1 MRSLLFCDL
10 TPQSSRR
17 CHRRALAVL
26 CAFCVSVTALLAEE
40 PLSKEGPKGKIAPVS
55 EQTTIKTERYLGV
68 VTEPIPEALAA
79 QLKDVLPSG
88 RGLLVTRVLPD
99 SPAGKAGMQPFD
111 VLSAADAQ
119 PLASPDQLKALVT
132 AGPAGQMLKLS
143 FIRGAKL
150 QVVDVQPG
158 ERTVSRLI
166 HRHLGPPETPA
177 AEPAAAKSKSP
188 GAGEKQASQPAY
200 SVGVQTRDG
209 RTFQVEVRID
219 AAEVESPAQKFTGTS
234 AEILAR
240 LKMLPDSI
248 QRSVTR
254 QMVRL
259 GEDRQSLRTVQFRFQ
274 PRRDGNR
281 QVLSVTLRK
290 PDTDGVV
297 KSFEMQHPMGDAAQP
312 TPLEQVLRVPDF
324 AAQLKELD
332 PAVREKIE
340 ATLKTASLPAATVKV
355 EQSQ

>member
-1 MRSLLFCDL
+1 MRSLWFCDL
-10 TPQSSRR
+10 TPQRSRR
-17 CHRRALAVL
+17 CHRRALAVISAL
-26 CAFCVSVTALLAEE
+26 CVSVTALLADE
-40 PLSKEGPKGKIAPVS
+40 PLPKEGPTGKKTPVS

-79 QLKDVLPSG
+79 QLKDVLPPG

-111 VLSAADAQ
+111 VISAADAQ
-119 PLASPDQLKALVT
+119 PLVSPDQLKTLVT

-143 FIRGAKL
+143 FIRGAKV

-166 HRHLGPPETPA
+166 HRHLGTPVA
-177 AEPAAAKSKSP
+177 PADESSAAKSQP
-188 GAGEKQASQPAY
+188 AGDGEKIASQPAY

-209 RTFQVEVRID
+209 RTFQVEVRI
-219 AAEVESPAQKFTGTS
+219 AADESPAQKYTGTS
-234 AEILAR
+234 AEISAH
-240 LKMLPDSI
+240 LKMLPESI

-259 GEDRQSLRTVQFRFQ
+259 GEDRQTLRTVQFRFQ

-281 QVLSVTLRK
+281 QVLAVSLRK
-290 PDTDGVV
+290 PGTDGVV